1 MYNYAM
7 SLFDSF
13 FKKNVVYLSILQVL
27 VALSF
32 FVLIGSIA
40 HIFPKEDVGLYGNFR
55 GLVQV
60 LFVLYTMAFDIALA
74 RYLGTYSKDNEAQK
88 EVFSTVVVLF
98 IVSSIFSTA
107 ILFLFGTFLTDRF
120 LKNDF
125 LMFLATVFSLFSMGI
140 YKIVYT
146 FYQGKKEIPKA
157 NLLQFFSYF
166 LGNIIIAIFIITKTI
181 TSIHLIAF
189 LIGFFQ
195 FIPVVILAKLIKEN
209 FVRKFRFKEIS
220 YFAIPRSISVFLS
233 GLALSASVL
242 LATYFYS
249 YTVAADFTITS
260 RILRIVEI
268 VTYAFNIIFMPLIAE
283 KVAEKDFKLLKQSLS
298 PFQDLVIFVGLL
310 GGFLVFSLS
319 KFLILS
325 WLPQRFYPSIFI
337 LQIMSPGV
345 FFYFYFVMF
354 RSIIHSMDEKPIQ
367 TYIEFAGVLGLF
379 ITFFILYK
387 LNLKPA
393 ISISV
398 SVDIYFFIKA
408 FYSFVFVNKNLKLEK
423 NKLMWISNSFLL
435 IVLGLL
441 SLKLPAVSI
450 ILFLIVETAL
460 FFKHYL
466 PILNGTRK

>member
-1 MYNYAM
+1 M
-7 SLFDSF
+7 SLFDNF
-13 FKKNVVYLSILQVL
+13 FRKNVIYLSVVQVL

-32 FVLIGSIA
+32 FILIGSIA
-40 HIFPKEDVGLYGNFR
+40 HIFPKDDVGLYGNFR

-60 LFVLYTMAFDIALA
+60 LFVLYTMSFDIALA
-74 RYLGTYSKDNEAQK
+74 RYLGTYSKDNNAQK

-98 IVSSIFSTA
+98 IISSVFSTIVLFIFS
-107 ILFLFGTFLTDRF
+107 GFLTERF
-120 LKNDF
+120 LKRDF
-125 LMFLATVFSLFSMGI
+125 LMFLATVFSLFAMGI

-146 FYQGKKEIPKA
+146 YYQGKKEIPKA
-157 NLLQFFSYF
+157 NIVQFLCYF
-166 LGNIIIAIFIITKTI
+166 IGNVIIAILVITKII
-181 TSIHLIAF
+181 TSIHAVAFMLGLFLLLPIFTLI
-189 LIGFFQ
+189 
-195 FIPVVILAKLIKEN
+195 KLIQEN
-209 FVRKFRFKEIS
+209 FVKNFRFKEIC
-220 YFAIPRSISVFLS
+220 YFALPRSISVFLS

-298 PFQDLVIFVGLL
+298 PFQDIVIFLGLV

-325 WLPQRFYPSIFI
+325 WLPQRFFPSIFI

-354 RSIIHSMDEKPIQ
+354 RSIIHSMEEKPIQ
-367 TYIEFAGVLGLF
+367 TYIELVGVLGLF
-379 ITFFILYK
+379 ISFFALYK

-398 SVDIYFFIKA
+398 SVNTYFFLKA
-408 FYSFVFVNKNLKLEK
+408 VYSYIFVNKRLKLETK
-423 NKLMWISNSFLL
+423 KVFWIFNTVFLIFL
-435 IVLGLL
+435 ALL
-441 SLKLPAVSI
+441 SLKFTLISLIIFLAVEGYFAI
-450 ILFLIVETAL
+450 KIYI
-460 FFKHYL
+460 
-466 PILNGTRK
+466 PILSGSRK